1 MQGDI
6 TDVYPVLGAILDQ
19 DIKANFGQTTTYER
33 TTSLSILPLLIV
45 YWTHKESKKEENR

>member
-1 MQGDI
+1 MGTALHARDI

-45 YWTHKESKKEENR
+45 Y